1 VLERLVRPDTLS
13 RDEGRI
19 TMLRQS
25 VRAIRLGAALAT
37 CVVVACSSF
46 GSTDDSTTP
55 ATEAGVEG
63 AVADGAAEGGAICA
77 NVTTDPMNCGRC
89 GHDCLG
95 GACAAGVC
103 QPLLVASFT
112 DQPVGSV
119 VLSQDHVFWNTMQDL
134 AGGPGNVYSC
144 PKVGCAG
151 AFTVLPAV
159 GNVVRNLGSDGAQK
173 VYAGAFYGGGGLFE
187 VGPKSMGS
195 RLTNL
200 EGGNPMQMSVRP
212 DALFYVSFFE
222 SPTGST
228 IRRWNYAGAITIP
241 CAFATGE
248 TTSSA
253 AFTTGR
259 AYLFANGAGKLYS
272 CPLVG
277 TSGQFVSYR
286 DNLYLSSLTA
296 TADRVFWAVDGSVIS
311 SADGDTSTS
320 ISAELSPQD
329 VGSNVTTVTVTGGD
343 LLVTTAG
350 GEVWAC
356 APNDCKATRRR
367 IAAEAKLD
375 TLLALTAHT
384 VAADA
389 EAVYYVAIDAS
400 ADGGLWSSRL
410 MKVAR

>member
-1 VLERLVRPDTLS
+1 
-13 RDEGRI
+13 
-19 TMLRQS
+19 MLRQS

-46 GSTDDSTTP
+46 GSTDDATPP
-55 ATEAGVEG
+55 ATEAGIEG
-63 AVADGAAEGGAICA
+63 AVADGPSEGGAICA
-77 NVTTDPMNCGRC
+77 NVTTDPTNCGRC

-151 AFTVLPAV
+151 AYTVLPAV

-187 VGPKSMGS
+187 VGPKSMGN
-195 RLTNL
+195 RLTVTQ
-200 EGGNPMQMSVRP
+200 GGNPMQMSVRA
-212 DALFYVSFFE
+212 DALFYVSFYE
-222 SPTGST
+222 GSVSPS
-228 IRRWNYAGAITIP
+228 IRRWDYGGDVTTP
-241 CAFATGE
+241 CLFAPSE
-248 TTSSA
+248 TTAAA
-253 AFTTGR
+253 AFTTAR
-259 AYLFANGAGKLYS
+259 VYLHANGAGKLYS

-277 TSGQFVSYR
+277 ASGQFQQYL

-296 TADRVFWAVDGSVIS
+296 TADRVFWAVGGSVIS
-311 SADGDTSTS
+311 SADGATSAS
-320 ISAELSPQD
+320 ISTELSPQD
-329 VGSNVTTVTVTGGD
+329 VGSNVTTVTITGGA
-343 LLVTTAG
+343 LLVTTEG

-356 APNDCKATRRR
+356 APDDCKATRKKL
-367 IAAEAKLD
+367 AAEAKLD
-375 TLLALTAHT
+375 TFLPLTAHT

-389 EAVYYVAIDAS
+389 EAVYYVAFDAS
-400 ADGGLWSSRL
+400 ADGGLRSSRL